1 MSVNPFV
8 PVEEAA
14 PPEEVELRDAV
25 FGERTVLDG
34 PPSPATAPPV
44 AGEVVEW
51 PLVEAA
57 TSSGLMVM
65 GLHGGAGTSLVTS
78 LLAHVEHAEMRWE
91 AHDVGTAWPVAGGWT
106 RPRPPLNVVAVYRPH
121 RTGVEAAERFA
132 RTWAK
137 NALPDSQLLG
147 IVAVDDGP
155 KLLEAQKQAVRRI
168 ARMTP
173 HGWHVPWNEEWRVAE
188 PAFDAVPRR
197 IRKTL
202 RSIRKTVEE
211 EGVHND

>member
-14 PPEEVELRDAV
+14 PPEELELPDTV
-25 FGERTVLDG
+25 FGDRAVLDG
-34 PPSPATAPPV
+34 PSSPATAPPV
-44 AGEVVEW
+44 AGDVVEW
-51 PLVEAA
+51 PLVEVA
-57 TSSGLMVM
+57 TTSGLMVM
-65 GLHGGAGTSLVTS
+65 GLHGGAGTSLIAS
-78 LLAHVEHAEMRWE
+78 LLTWTEQGETPWN
-91 AHDVGTAWPVAGGWT
+91 AHDVGDAWPVAAGWT

-121 RTGVEAAERFA
+121 RVGVEAAERFA

-137 NALPDSQLLG
+137 NALPDSVLLG

-155 KLLEAQKQAVRRI
+155 KLLDAQKQAVRRI

-173 HGWHVPWNEEWRVAE
+173 HGWHVPWNEEWRVTSPNFE
-188 PAFDAVPRR
+188 TIPRR

-202 RSIRKTVEE
+202 RSIRKTVEQ
-211 EGVHND
+211 EGVNNG

>member
-1 MSVNPFV
+1 MSGNPFV
-8 PVEEAA
+8 PVKEAA

-25 FGERTVLDG
+25 FGERAVLDG
-34 PPSPATAPPV
+34 PSSPATAPPV
-44 AGEVVEW
+44 AGEVVAW

-57 TSSGLMVM
+57 AASGLMVM

-78 LLAHVEHAEMRWE
+78 LLARAEQGETPWD
-91 AHDVGTAWPVAGGWT
+91 AHDVGAAWPVAGGWA

-121 RTGVEAAERFA
+121 RAGVEAAERFA
-132 RTWAK
+132 RAWAK
-137 NALPDSQLLG
+137 NTLPDSRLLG

-155 KLLEAQKQAVRRI
+155 RLLEAQKQAVRRI

-173 HGWHVPWNEEWRVAE
+173 HGWHVPWSEEWRVTE